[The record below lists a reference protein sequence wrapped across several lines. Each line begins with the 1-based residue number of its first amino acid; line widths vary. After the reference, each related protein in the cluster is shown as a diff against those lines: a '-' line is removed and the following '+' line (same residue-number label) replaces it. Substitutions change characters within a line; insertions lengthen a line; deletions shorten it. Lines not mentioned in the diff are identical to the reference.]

1 MISAN
6 SDIFMEC
13 GSAHDWGITLDFQVD
28 DGEAIS
34 VRYFKRSE
42 SAPDTYEIALQLDTD
57 DAAPDASYARM
68 VTPNEVEVHNAS
80 SDTQMLHDTGANW
93 YHVVLR
99 VPDTGHSD
107 DYRLIH
113 GGICWKTPPG
123 AQV

>member
-6 SDIFMEC
+6 SGIFMEC

-34 VRYFKRSE
+34 VRYFV
-42 SAPDTYEIALQLDTD
+42 DVGGTYEIALQLDTD

-68 VTPNEVEVHNAS
+68 VTPNEVEVHIAS

-113 GGICWKTPPG
+113 GGICWAAPPG
-123 AQV
+123 AHV